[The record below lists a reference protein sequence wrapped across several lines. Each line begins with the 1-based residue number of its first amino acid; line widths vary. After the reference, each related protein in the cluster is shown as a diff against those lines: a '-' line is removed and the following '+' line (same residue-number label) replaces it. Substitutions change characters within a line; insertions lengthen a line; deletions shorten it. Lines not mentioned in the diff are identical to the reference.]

1 MCMYI
6 YYIYCIQS
14 WSFSPKLECYFID
27 TLRIPS
33 MFLFMKMKKTESSFK
48 YIFEARKNIFKISN
62 NICCIAKIDV
72 LVQYLQRETHGLSR
86 LPQTRVY
93 ILKEVFVYGTI
104 YPKVP
109 AQKWRQLSLQPFCVQ
124 CMSYCNVY
132 CIMFANIFFNTVT
145 AIKRLKKR
153 IVNCH

>member
-93 ILKEVFVYGTI
+93 ILKEVFVSGTI

-109 AQKWRQLSLQPFCVQ
+109 AQKWRQLSLQPFLCSVHVLL
-124 CMSYCNVY
+124 YCLLYYVCKY
-132 CIMFANIFFNTVT
+132 FFQHCDCNQE
-145 AIKRLKKR
+145 IKKT
-153 IVNCH
+153 NC

>member
-72 LVQYLQRETHGLSR
+72 LVQYLQRETRFIKTSTNTGIYFKRGICLWNN
-86 LPQTRVY
+86 LPQSTSTKMAPIV
-93 ILKEVFVYGTI
+93 IAAFFVFSACLIVMFI
-104 YPKVP
+104 V
-109 AQKWRQLSLQPFCVQ
+109 LCLQ
-124 CMSYCNVY
+124 
-132 CIMFANIFFNTVT
+132 IFFST
-145 AIKRLKKR
+145 L
-153 IVNCH
+153 

>member
-93 ILKEVFVYGTI
+93 ILKEVFVSGTI

-109 AQKWRQLSLQPFCVQ
+109 AQKWRQLSVIAAFFVFSACLIVMFIVLCLQ
-124 CMSYCNVY
+124 
-132 CIMFANIFFNTVT
+132 IFFST
-145 AIKRLKKR
+145 L
-153 IVNCH
+153 